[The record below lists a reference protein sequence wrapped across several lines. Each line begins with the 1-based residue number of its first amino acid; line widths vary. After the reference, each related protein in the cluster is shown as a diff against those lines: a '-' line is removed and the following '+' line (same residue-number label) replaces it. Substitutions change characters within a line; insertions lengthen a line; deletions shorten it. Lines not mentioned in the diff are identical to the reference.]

1 MAELERSR
9 RRQLEE
15 ALGSYRAAN
24 DALGRIPIGG
34 SGMMVPMGT
43 VGHVPMPLPTPA
55 QGTMPVPPRMP
66 QARVPTAPP
75 QVAMEPTTAATK
87 TLPRDLEP
95 DPKPTEVV
103 RAVHDMEAA
112 AGEEDGDGE
121 ALMML
126 PPLPSPEEEL
136 IEPLP
141 LSNLPPIHDD
151 DVPLANPNNADVV
164 DPAHSRDAAV
174 EEEEEVADVDRLIA
188 EAGLDGD
195 DMGLYGGGESAE
207 PQCVQHLV
215 RSKKRRRGGV
225 GVGGRPSP
233 GAAAAPTTNRSP
245 ARPRAAAP
253 ADTAAVS
260 TTTNTNTATAPPG
273 PKCSQCKSP
282 LAGGPPA
289 AMCTSDKC
297 RTMMCGPCLE
307 EHRATAPDHS
317 WCSDCGRV
325 VNIVCRACLE
335 TEDYNEFLRCRA
347 ANCEQY
353 CCPSHIRMMDCAVC
367 GPQPFC
373 HGATRKCAT
382 VQCEGCGD
390 DGVGCDR
397 LLCGQM
403 LCALKEGCIC
413 GKRRDDPNVDWAVTI
428 MGEARKQ
435 DKLRAEAE
443 AEAEEDPVESV
454 GGGRKGR
461 AKKAS
466 KKGRKRK
473 MKLPMAK
480 RDGIGDILHADDT
493 LHANIHEIQK
503 ILAEGGDDSNEMASI

>member
-1 MAELERSR
+1 M
-9 RRQLEE
+9 
-15 ALGSYRAAN
+15 
-24 DALGRIPIGG
+24 
-34 SGMMVPMGT
+34 
-43 VGHVPMPLPTPA
+43 
-55 QGTMPVPPRMP
+55 
-66 QARVPTAPP
+66 APP
-75 QVAMEPTTAATK
+75 QVAVESPTTAK
-87 TLPRDLEP
+87 TTMTREP
-95 DPKPTEVV
+95 EPEPEPEEE
-103 RAVHDMEAA
+103 RAVQDIEPPV
-112 AGEEDGDGE
+112 GEEEDGE
-121 ALMML
+121 ASMML

-141 LSNLPPIHDD
+141 LSNLPPTPPQDD
-151 DVPLANPNNADVV
+151 DPLDAPEEH
-164 DPAHSRDAAV
+164 PMDAAV
-174 EEEEEVADVDRLIA
+174 GEEEEEEEEEAASDVDQLIA
-188 EAGLDGD
+188 DAGLDGD

-215 RSKKRRRGGV
+215 RSKKRRRGGA
-225 GVGGRPSP
+225 GGRPSLL
-233 GAAAAPTTNRSP
+233 AAAAPTTNRSP

-297 RTMMCGPCLE
+297 RTMLCGPCLE

-335 TEDYNEFLRCRA
+335 HEGYNEFLRCRA

-390 DGVGCDR
+390 DGVGCGR

-413 GKRRDDPNVDWAVTI
+413 GKRRDDPNVDWAITI

-435 DKLRAEAE
+435 DKLRAEAEAE

-466 KKGRKRK
+466 KKGRQRRT
-473 MKLPMAK
+473 LPMAK